1 MKIER
6 INENQIRCT
15 LSREDLAERQIELS
29 ELAYG
34 SEKARR
40 LFHEMIQAAAD
51 EVGFDVENV
60 PIMVEAI
67 PLSMEHIMLIV
78 TRVEDPD
85 ELDTRF
91 SRFSPAIEED
101 WQGNEDS
108 GDFIE
113 DVLDGA
119 DDIIASPA
127 AESAGSAVSDASASA
142 AQSAA
147 SAPAPAR
154 NDPPDAPPFRL
165 FAFAALDLAIQAA
178 GALKG
183 CILAQSSL
191 YKTPDSTYILV
202 VTRGDDTDAFH
213 RICNTLSEYGSLR
226 NSRASILAYLEEHCE
241 VIIASRALDKLARL

>member
-51 EVGFDVENV
+51 EVGFDVENT

-67 PLSMEHIMLIV
+67 PLNMENIMLIV

-91 SRFSPAIEED
+91 SRFSPSGEEEWPD
-101 WQGNEDS
+101 ADDS
-108 GDFIE
+108 GDISQIL
-113 DVLDGA
+113 LDGA
-119 DDIIASPA
+119 GDMSAQTADASHAPA
-127 AESAGSAVSDASASA
+127 ACPHT
-142 AQSAA
+142 A
-147 SAPAPAR
+147 SAPGSAGQT
-154 NDPPDAPPFRL
+154 DAPLYRL
-165 FAFAALDLAIQAA
+165 FRFSSLDGAMEAARAVKGMILVQSVLYKMPDETYMLAILR
-178 GALKG
+178 GTDL
-183 CILAQSSL
+183 
-191 YKTPDSTYILV
+191 DS
-202 VTRGDDTDAFH
+202 FH
-213 RICNTLSEYGSLR
+213 RICNILSEYGSLR
-226 NSRASILAYLEEHCE
+226 SSRPGTLAYCEEHCE
-241 VIIASRALDKLARL
+241 VIIASRALDKLAKL